1 MQVNKTQTRAA
12 VRAKRRE
19 KIGKEK
25 RLSRAALN
33 RTLPTCLCEPSP
45 EAKAVDLARSADLS
59 DEQGVLKF

>member
-1 MQVNKTQTRAA
+1 MQVNKTQTRVA

-19 KIGKEK
+19 KIGKRKKAEQ
-25 RLSRAALN
+25 SS
-33 RTLPTCLCEPSP
+33 PEPNSVHL